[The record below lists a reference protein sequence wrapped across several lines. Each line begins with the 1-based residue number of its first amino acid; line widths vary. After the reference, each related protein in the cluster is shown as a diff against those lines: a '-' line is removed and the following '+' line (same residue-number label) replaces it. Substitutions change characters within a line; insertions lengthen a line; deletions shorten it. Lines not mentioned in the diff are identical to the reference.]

1 MQKIHYQTDQED
13 LMRLCD
19 GQMFT
24 LYDDNIKS
32 AASDTFTKDML
43 REYAP
48 DKDHF
53 MLHVVAMGDQET
65 YGPNKNGDGFPKEA
79 LEKFHPT
86 FVSDGCFF
94 REHRNRCQETQGIGS
109 IKASAYN
116 PKMRRVELIVH
127 GNKEKAAK
135 EYEMAKAGK
144 ALSFSM
150 SCRVP
155 YDTCSCCEK
164 KASSP
169 ASYCDHL
176 KNNMLQYLPE
186 FQKYAFAIN
195 DKPKFFDISA
205 VAKPAD
211 RIAHYL
217 DYAFPSEKRAS
228 FSGVITGTQWA
239 AFEGVTLPEDKSAN
253 AWSAEQYSMLQKLAS
268 CEDYINAVLFN
279 KSASSDQKASFV
291 KNVVPHAF
299 NGELDDASIS
309 KLRTL
314 QVGTMFYELAK
325 RASILPF
332 NTFTAYA
339 TGRSLEDTISDPVT
353 KKACDMLPQIFKQ
366 LMTSGCGCELGDM
379 FNSGSQYT
387 SSADAANDDEVQKIM
402 DMAASKFSI
411 KTEPVKSRVITITIT
426 KGASEKTPVL
436 SPSGLVKLSNNFENR
451 ALALAESY
459 GLYKL
464 SALLDFR
471 KMHGDEIEEAQYLL
485 AAGQNLNFN

>member
-1 MQKIHYQTDQED
+1 MNKIIYQTDQED
-13 LMRLCD
+13 LFKLCG

-24 LYDDNIKS
+24 MYDENIKS
-32 AASDTFTKDML
+32 AASDTFTKEAL
-43 REYAP
+43 ANYAP

-127 GNKEKAAK
+127 GNKEKAAQ
-135 EYEMAKAGK
+135 EYEMAKSGK

-155 YDTCSCCEK
+155 YDICSCCEK

-169 ASYCDHL
+169 KNYCEHL
-176 KNNMLQYLPE
+176 KHNMLQYMPE
-186 FQKYAFAIN
+186 FKKYAFAIN

-217 DYAFPSEKRAS
+217 DYAFDEQEKKAS
-228 FSGVITGTQWA
+228 FNDVITGAQWA
-239 AFEGVTLPEDKSAN
+239 EFEGVNLPGTDVHWEAN
-253 AWSAEQYSMLQKLAS
+253 ELSLLEKLAS
-268 CEDYINAVLFN
+268 NEDYIQHILTT
-279 KSASSDQKASFV
+279 KSAHSDPRASFV
-291 KNVVPHAF
+291 KNVLPNAF
-299 NGELDDASIS
+299 NSELENKDLEL
-309 KLRTL
+309 LRKL
-314 QVGTMFYELAK
+314 QVGTVCRELAK

-332 NTFTAYA
+332 YSFTAYA
-339 TGRSLEDTISDPVT
+339 TGRTLEETMDDPIT
-353 KKACDMLPQIFKQ
+353 KRACDMLPSIFKK
-366 LMTSGCGCELGDM
+366 MMSSGCGMELGDL
-379 FNSGSQYT
+379 FNS
-387 SSADAANDDEVQKIM
+387 SSDYSCQHDSANDDQVQQLM
-402 DMAASKFSI
+402 DMASKKFSI
-411 KTEPVKSRVITITIT
+411 KTEPVKNRVMTVMII
-426 KGASEKTPVL
+426 KRASSKE
-436 SPSGLVKLSNNFENR
+436 PSKVQLTNSFENR
-451 ALALAESY
+451 ALALAETY

-464 SALLDFR
+464 SALRDIKTF
-471 KMHGDEIEEAQYLL
+471 HGDEIDDAQYLL
-485 AAGQNLNFN
+485 AVGQNFDL

>member
-1 MQKIHYQTDQED
+1 MDKIHYQTDQED
-13 LMRLCD
+13 LLRLCD

-32 AASDTFTKDML
+32 AASDTYTKEML

-86 FVSDGCFF
+86 FISDGCFF
-94 REHRNRCQETQGIGS
+94 REHRNRCQQTQGIGS

-155 YDTCSCCEK
+155 YDICNCCEK

-169 ASYCDHL
+169 ANYCDHL
-176 KNNMLQYLPE
+176 KHNMLQYMSE
-186 FQKYAFAIN
+186 FKKYAFAIN

-205 VAKPAD
+205 VEKPAD

-217 DYAFPSEKRAS
+217 DYAFPAGEKSAS
-228 FSGVITGTQWA
+228 FNGVITGSQWA
-239 AFEGVTLPEDKSAN
+239 AFEGVKLPGNEPTWEPN
-253 AWSAEQYSMLQKLAS
+253 QYSLLEKLAAA
-268 CEDYINAVLFN
+268 EDYVSHILTT
-279 KSASSDQKASFV
+279 KSASKDQKAAFV
-291 KNVVPHAF
+291 RDVVTSAF
-299 NGELDDASIS
+299 GAELEEKEIE

-314 QVGTMFYELAK
+314 QVGTMCRELAK

-332 NTFTAYA
+332 NSFIAYA
-339 TGRSLEDTISDPVT
+339 TGRTLQETKDDPIT
-353 KKACDMLPQIFKQ
+353 KRACSMLPDIFKK
-366 LMTSGCGCELGDM
+366 LMTSNCGCELGNM
-379 FNSGSQYT
+379 FD
-387 SSADAANDDEVQKIM
+387 SSSEHACGADSANDDEVQKLM
-402 DMAASKFSI
+402 DMAEQKFSI
-411 KTEPVKSRVITITIT
+411 KTEPVKNRVMTIMII
-426 KGASEKTPVL
+426 KGASEKSMRV
-436 SPSGLVKLSNNFENR
+436 SNIKLTENFENR
-451 ALALAESY
+451 ALALAETY

-464 SALLDFR
+464 SALQDIMKF
-471 KMHGDEIEEAQYLL
+471 HGDEIDEAQYLL
-485 AAGQNLNFN
+485 TVGQNLDL

>member
-1 MQKIHYQTDQED
+1 MDKIHYQTDQED
-13 LMRLCD
+13 LLRLCD

-32 AASDTFTKDML
+32 AASDTYTKEML

-79 LEKFHPT
+79 LEKYHPT
-86 FVSDGCFF
+86 FISDGCFF
-94 REHRNRCQETQGIGS
+94 REHRNRCQTTQGIGS

-155 YDTCSCCEK
+155 YDICNCCEK

-169 ASYCDHL
+169 ANYCDHL
-176 KNNMLQYLPE
+176 KHNMLQYMPE
-186 FQKYAFAIN
+186 FKKYAFAIN

-205 VAKPAD
+205 VEKPAD

-217 DYAFPSEKRAS
+217 DYAFPAGEKSAS
-228 FSGVITGTQWA
+228 FNGVITGAQWA
-239 AFEGVTLPEDKSAN
+239 AFEGVKLPGNEPTWEPS
-253 AWSAEQYSMLQKLAS
+253 QYSLIEKLAAAEEYVS
-268 CEDYINAVLFN
+268 HILTT
-279 KSASSDQKASFV
+279 KSASKDQKASFV
-291 KNVVPHAF
+291 RDVVTNAF
-299 NGELDDASIS
+299 GEELEDKDIE

-314 QVGTMFYELAK
+314 QVGTMCRELAK

-332 NTFTAYA
+332 YSFIAYA
-339 TGRSLEDTISDPVT
+339 TGRTLQETKDDPIT
-353 KKACDMLPQIFKQ
+353 KRACHMLPEIFKK
-366 LMTSGCGCELGDM
+366 LMSSNCGCELGNM
-379 FNSGSQYT
+379 FDSGSEY
-387 SSADAANDDEVQKIM
+387 SCGADSANDDEVQKLM
-402 DMAASKFSI
+402 DMAEQKFSI
-411 KTEPVKSRVITITIT
+411 KTEPVKNRVMTIMII
-426 KGASEKTPVL
+426 KGASEKVL
-436 SPSGLVKLSNNFENR
+436 NRSNIQLTENFENR
-451 ALALAESY
+451 ALALAETY

-464 SALLDFR
+464 SAFQDIMNF
-471 KMHGDEIEEAQYLL
+471 HGDEIDEAQLL
-485 AAGQNLNFN
+485 LTVGQNLEI

>member
-1 MQKIHYQTDQED
+1 MNKIHYQTDQED
-13 LMRLCD
+13 LFRLCE

-24 LYDDNIKS
+24 LYDDKVKS
-32 AASDTFTKDML
+32 AASDTFTRDML
-43 REYAP
+43 NQYAP

-94 REHRNRCQETQGIGS
+94 REHRNRCQETQGIGT

-135 EYEMAKAGK
+135 EYEMAKSGK

-155 YDTCSCCEK
+155 YDICSCCEK

-169 ASYCDHL
+169 KNYCEHL
-176 KNNMLQYLPE
+176 KHNMLQYLPE
-186 FQKYAFAIN
+186 FKKYAFAIN

-217 DYAFPSEKRAS
+217 DYAFPEQEKRAS
-228 FSGVITGTQWA
+228 FNDVITGTQWA
-239 AFEGVTLPEDKSAN
+239 EFEGVSLPGKDVV
-253 AWSAEQYSMLQKLAS
+253 WDAEQSKMLEKLAS
-268 CEDYINAVLFN
+268 NEDYIYNILTT
-279 KSASSDQKASFV
+279 KSAHSDPKAHFV
-291 KNVVPHAF
+291 KNVVPNAF
-299 NGELDDASIS
+299 GEELQNTDLEL
-309 KLRTL
+309 LRKL
-314 QVGTMFYELAK
+314 QVGTMCRELAK

-332 NTFTAYA
+332 ISFTAYA
-339 TGRSLEDTISDPVT
+339 TGRTIEETKEDPIT
-353 KKACDMLPQIFKQ
+353 KRACDMLPGIFKK
-366 LMTSGCGCELGDM
+366 LMSSGCGAELGDL
-379 FNSGSQYT
+379 FNS
-387 SSADAANDDEVQKIM
+387 SSDYSCSHDSANDDQVQQLM
-402 DMAASKFSI
+402 DMAEKKFSI
-411 KTEPVKSRVITITIT
+411 KAEPVRNRVMTIMII
-426 KGASEKTPVL
+426 KGASEIKE
-436 SPSGLVKLSNNFENR
+436 PSRIKLTDNFENR
-451 ALALAESY
+451 ALALAETY

-464 SALLDFR
+464 SALKDI
-471 KMHGDEIEEAQYLL
+471 KAIHGNDIDDAQYLL
-485 AAGQNLNFN
+485 AVGQNFDL